1 MNWIP
6 QTIRILIMLLG
17 GYFSYLLLVWF
28 PILQGGPQGS
38 VTNLVYLV
46 VAGVLIGYVISK
58 RIELTLARWV
68 EQWVALLVN
77 LQPKRVM
84 AATVGAILSLL
95 VSVLLNN
102 LLSNAPF
109 YHWGFSLLTTAVLAI
124 FFIFFSL
131 KNSDFFGS
139 FVANTT
145 APKTTRIPNPK
156 ILDTNVIIDG
166 RIIELLQSQFLEG
179 TLVVPL
185 FVLRELQF
193 LADHADPSKRARG
206 KRGLEVLEQLHSITT
221 LKVLDWND
229 DNIKTVDDK
238 LVKLAQELH
247 AKLISNDY
255 NLGRVAKLQDVD
267 VLNLNALATA
277 IKARYNAGDII
288 QVSITKDGQQAGQG
302 VAYLEDGTMVVVED
316 GAAFKGQLRNVVV
329 LSNIQTNVGRMI
341 FARTETN

>member
-6 QTIRILIMLLG
+6 QIIRILIMLIG
-17 GYFSYLLLVWF
+17 GYLSYQLLVWF

-38 VTNLVYLV
+38 VTNMVYLV
-46 VAGVLIGYVISK
+46 IAGVLTGYVVSK
-58 RIELTLARWV
+58 RAEAPLSRWV
-68 EQWVALLVN
+68 EQWIASLVN
-77 LQPKRVM
+77 LSPKKVM
-84 AATVGAILSLL
+84 AATVGTILSLL
-95 VSVLLNN
+95 LSVLLNN

-109 YHWGFSLLTTAVLAI
+109 YHWGFSLLTTTILAI

-139 FVANTT
+139 FISPAST
-145 APKTTRIPNPK
+145 PKTTRIPNPK

-206 KRGLEVLEQLHSITT
+206 KRGLEVLEQLHNITT
-221 LKVLDWND
+221 LKVLDWD
-229 DNIKTVDDK
+229 DSNIKAVDDK
-238 LVKLAQELH
+238 LVRLAQELS
-247 AKLISNDY
+247 AKLLSNDF

-277 IKARYNAGDII
+277 IKARYNAGDVI
-288 QVSITKDGQQAGQG
+288 QVSITKEGQQAGQG

-316 GAAFKGQLRNVVV
+316 GAAYKGQMKNVVV

>member
-6 QTIRILIMLLG
+6 QIIRILIMLSG
-17 GYFSYLLLVWF
+17 GYLSYLLLMWF

-38 VTNLVYLV
+38 ATNLVYLV
-46 VAGVLIGYVISK
+46 IAGVLTGYVVSK
-58 RIELTLARWV
+58 RVEMPLARWA
-68 EQWVALLVN
+68 ESWVKVLVN

-84 AATVGAILSLL
+84 AVTIGTILSLL

-109 YHWGFSLLTTAVLAI
+109 YHWGFSLLTTSVLAA

-139 FVANTT
+139 FVGNSSV
-145 APKTTRIPNPK
+145 PKPTKIPNPK

-221 LKVLDWND
+221 LKVIDWD
-229 DNIKTVDDK
+229 DTNIKTVDDK
-238 LVKLAQELH
+238 LVKLAQETQ

-255 NLGRVAKLQDVD
+255 NLGRVAKLQDVN

-277 IKARYNAGDII
+277 IKARYNAGDVV
-288 QVSITKDGQQAGQG
+288 QVTITKEGQQAGQG

-316 GAAFKGQLRNVVV
+316 GAAYKGQLKNVVV

-341 FARTETN
+341 FARTEG